1 MSNSG
6 GDGIVVKPK
15 KYDHLLKVIVI
26 GDKSVGKSC
35 CIRQYFEDK
44 Y

>member
-1 MSNSG
+1 MSNL
-6 GDGIVVKPK
+6 GDGITKPK

-35 CIRQYFEDK
+35 CIGRYLEDK